1 MTRLRLPLAVYGLVF
16 ATALLL
22 AALLAS
28 SARAAIER
36 VDRVAIT
43 VADLDRALAFYTR
56 VLPFELVAEHE
67 VAGEAW
73 ERLLGVF
80 GLRARIARLRLG
92 TEEIELID
100 FLAPEGGPIPAD
112 SRSND
117 EWFQHIAIIVRDMD
131 EAYALLRRHHV
142 QHASS
147 GPQRLPDWNPAAGGI
162 EAFYFKDPD
171 GNHLEILQFPRD
183 KGAER
188 WHQPSEQLFL
198 GIDHTAIVV
207 RDTGH
212 EQGFYEKTLG
222 FAVRGRSENYGT
234 EQEHLNN
241 VFGARLLI
249 TSLGAPLG
257 PAVEFLDYLAP
268 ATGRPA
274 PLDTQANDLWH
285 WHVTMATSDLAAL
298 ETRLREA
305 GATFVSPG
313 IVAMP
318 DDALA
323 LGQALLARSPS
334 GHAILAY
341 QPRS

>member
-1 MTRLRLPLAVYGLVF
+1 M
-16 ATALLL
+16 
-22 AALLAS
+22 
-28 SARAAIER
+28 
-36 VDRVAIT
+36 
-43 VADLDRALAFYTR
+43 
-56 VLPFELVAEHE
+56 
-67 VAGEAW
+67 
-73 ERLLGVF
+73 
-80 GLRARIARLRLG
+80 
-92 TEEIELID
+92 
-100 FLAPEGGPIPAD
+100 
-112 SRSND
+112 
-117 EWFQHIAIIVRDMD
+117 
-131 EAYALLRRHHV
+131 
-142 QHASS
+142 
-147 GPQRLPDWNPAAGGI
+147 
-162 EAFYFKDPD
+162 
-171 GNHLEILQFPRD
+171 
-183 KGAER
+183 
-188 WHQPSEQLFL
+188 
-198 GIDHTAIVV
+198 
-207 RDTGH
+207 
-212 EQGFYEKTLG
+212 
-222 FAVRGRSENYGT
+222 RGRSENYGT

-257 PAVEFLDYLAP
+257 LAVEFLDYLAP
-268 ATGRPA
+268 ATGRPT